1 VGAVRLVVRALRE
14 ASQDNAARAGER
26 IVARNLD
33 IEPTLTVRPG
43 WPVRAIVTEDLV
55 LSPWGASTR

>member
-14 ASQDNAARAGER
+14 ASQDNAARTGER

-43 WPVRAIVTEDLV
+43 WPVRAIVTKDLV
-55 LSPWGASTR
+55 LTPWGARSR